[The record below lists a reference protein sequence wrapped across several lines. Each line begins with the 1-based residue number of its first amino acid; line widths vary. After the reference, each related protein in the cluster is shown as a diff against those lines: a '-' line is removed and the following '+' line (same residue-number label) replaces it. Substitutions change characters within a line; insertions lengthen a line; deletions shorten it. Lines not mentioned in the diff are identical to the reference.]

1 MRKVIVISAA
11 CCMSYIQIYNWPEV
25 LCFFRVVF
33 ITFCTFST
41 ISFLDASQLAN
52 TMSIKTV
59 NRSWSSAGRGPSSL
73 LFMLLLPVIEEL
85 IISSVVNSFLKT
97 LSTIFDRGSLGLTK
111 DLRSL
116 IVWPLYIFSA
126 DLVAASDSAT
136 TELPFP
142 CHGFVPLFRFFNFF
156 LIFETSHFSC
166 STSSFNF

>member
-1 MRKVIVISAA
+1 M
-11 CCMSYIQIYNWPEV
+11 YNWPEV

-73 LFMLLLPVIEEL
+73 LFMLLLPVLEEL

-97 LSTIFDRGSLGLTK
+97 LSTIFDRGSLGLGDQGHLSYGHCTSF
-111 DLRSL
+111 LRTLSRPQIQPRL
-116 IVWPLYIFSA
+116 SYHFLGLCHCSDFS
-126 DLVAASDSAT
+126 
-136 TELPFP
+136 
-142 CHGFVPLFRFFNFF
+142 
-156 LIFETSHFSC
+156 I
-166 STSSFNF
+166 SF